1 MKASTHHVGYG
12 EIEYNENFW
21 TGKRELTVGGQKL
34 TKKKK
39 NVYTLNSAD
48 GDLDCR
54 VKGSFLTGASLY
66 IDQDVIQLSAPC
78 KWYEICCSVLICVFV
93 LTWGNSPSLCK
104 IFPIVGGA
112 IGGGISGMTAC
123 MNLFLMRETKKV
135 SFKLLIWLG
144 MFLGTIAVCFLI
156 GQFILGVFY

>member
-1 MKASTHHVGYG
+1 MPV
-12 EIEYNENFW
+12 
-21 TGKRELTVGGQKL
+21 
-34 TKKKK
+34 
-39 NVYTLNSAD
+39 
-48 GDLDCR
+48 DL
-54 VKGSFLTGASLY
+54 AA
-66 IDQDVIQLSAPC
+66 IDIQLSAPC
-78 KWYEICCSVLICVFV
+78 KWYEICCSALICVFV
-93 LTWGNSPSLCK
+93 LTWGTSPSLCR

-156 GQFILGVFY
+156 A

>member
-12 EIEYNENFW
+12 QIEYNENFW
-21 TGKRELTVGGQKL
+21 TGKRELAIGGQKL

-78 KWYEICCSVLICVFV
+78 KWYEICCSALICVFV

-123 MNLFLMRETKKV
+123 MNLFLMREIKKV

-156 GQFILGVFY
+156 AQFILGVFY

>member
-1 MKASTHHVGYG
+1 MKASVHHVGYG
-12 EIEYNENFW
+12 QIEYDENFW
-21 TGKRELTVGGQKL
+21 TGKRELAIGGQKL
-34 TKKKK
+34 LKKKK

-54 VKGSFLTGASLY
+54 VKGSFLTGATLH
-66 IDQDVIQLSAPC
+66 IDQDVIQLSESC
-78 KWYEICCSVLICVFV
+78 KWYEIFCSVLIFAFV
-93 LTWGNSPSLCK
+93 LIWGNVPSLGR

-135 SFKLLIWLG
+135 GFKLLIWLG
-144 MFLGTIAVCFLI
+144 MFVATILPCFLVAE
-156 GQFILGVFY
+156 FILIFF

>member
-1 MKASTHHVGYG
+1 MKANTHHVGYG
-12 EIEYNENFW
+12 QIEYNENFW

-54 VKGSFLTGASLY
+54 VKGSFLTGVSLY
-66 IDQDVIQLSAPC
+66 IDQDVIQLSESC
-78 KWYEICCSVLICVFV
+78 KWYEIFCSVLIFAFV
-93 LTWGNSPSLCK
+93 LIWGNVPSLCR

-135 SFKLLIWLG
+135 SFKLLIWLV
-144 MFLGTIAVCFLI
+144 MFVATILPCFLVAE
-156 GQFILGVFY
+156 FILIFF